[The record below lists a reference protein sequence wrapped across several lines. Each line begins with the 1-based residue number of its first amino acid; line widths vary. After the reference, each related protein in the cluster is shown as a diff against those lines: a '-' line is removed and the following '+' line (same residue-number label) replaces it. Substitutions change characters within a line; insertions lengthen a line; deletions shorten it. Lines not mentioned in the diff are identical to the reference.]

1 MNTPQIPHVVH
12 VIDEMPAEGA
22 QRLIVEVVRNG
33 SSRFRYSVL
42 CMVREGLLADELRRS
57 GVAVHCLQRRPGVDP
72 GTIPALL
79 AWMRRE
85 RPDVIHTHLYN
96 ADCYARL
103 AAWLARV
110 PGRFSTRH
118 SSRPWPTPMRRRIAR
133 WIGRLSHTTVAC
145 GADVQRM
152 LVTEDGLD
160 ATQVRSIANGIDLG
174 RFDRADRGKLRRE
187 LGLAEDE
194 VLIGVVG
201 RLIPLKGHQ
210 QLIDALAQL
219 QRQGLTRWQAVFVG
233 GGELHETLQGAI
245 ATAGLQG
252 RIHLLG
258 VRSDMA
264 DVLAALDVY
273 AMPSHHEG
281 LPMALLEAMAASRAV
296 VASAVGSIPEVI
308 RDGVSGLLVPPQD
321 VPALA
326 QALLRPMTDPDLRQ
340 SLGREARQTV
350 LDRFSA
356 QRTAQAYEALYDEV
370 LGHRHATPQS

>member
-1 MNTPQIPHVVH
+1 
-12 VIDEMPAEGA
+12 
-22 QRLIVEVVRNG
+22 
-33 SSRFRYSVL
+33 
-42 CMVREGLLADELRRS
+42 
-57 GVAVHCLQRRPGVDP
+57 
-72 GTIPALL
+72 
-79 AWMRRE
+79 MRRE

-103 AAWLARV
+103 AAWMARV

-133 WIGRLSHTTVAC
+133 WIGRLSHATVAC

-152 LVTEDGLD
+152 LVNEDGLD
-160 ATQVRSIANGIDLG
+160 ARQVRTISNGIDLG
-174 RFDRADRGKLRRE
+174 RFDRADRSRLRAE
-187 LGLAEDE
+187 LGLASDE

-219 QRQGLTRWQAVFVG
+219 HQQGLTHWRAVFVG
-233 GGELHETLQGAI
+233 GGDLQESLQTAIGA
-245 ATAGLQG
+245 AGLQG

-264 DVLAALDVY
+264 DVLAALDIF

-308 RDGVSGLLVPPQD
+308 RDGQSGLLVGPKD

-326 QALLRPMTDPDLRQ
+326 SALRQ
-340 SLGREARQTV
+340 LITDATLRDALGGQARQTV
-350 LDRFSA
+350 LEHYSA
-356 QRTAQAYEALYDEV
+356 QRTARSYEALYDEV
-370 LGHRHATPQS
+370 LG

>member
-1 MNTPQIPHVVH
+1 MTVSQIPHVVH

-22 QRLIVEVVRNG
+22 QRLIVEVIRNG
-33 SSRFRYSVL
+33 SPRFRYSVL
-42 CMVREGLLADELRRS
+42 CMVREGLLADELRRH
-57 GVAVHCLQRRPGVDP
+57 GVAVHCLGRRPGVDP

-103 AAWLARV
+103 AAWMARV

-133 WIGRLSHTTVAC
+133 WIGRLSHATVAC

-152 LVTEDGLD
+152 LVNEDGLD
-160 ATQVRSIANGIDLG
+160 ARQVRTISNGIDLG
-174 RFDRADRGKLRRE
+174 RFDRADRSRLRAE
-187 LGLAEDE
+187 LGLASDE

-219 QRQGLTRWQAVFVG
+219 HQQGLTHWRAVFVG
-233 GGELHETLQGAI
+233 GGDLQESLQTAIGA
-245 ATAGLQG
+245 AGLQG

-264 DVLAALDVY
+264 DVLAALDIF

-308 RDGVSGLLVPPQD
+308 RDRQSGLLVGPKD

-326 QALLRPMTDPDLRQ
+326 SALRQ
-340 SLGREARQTV
+340 LITDATLRDALGGQARQTV
-350 LDRFSA
+350 LEHYSA
-356 QRTAQAYEALYDEV
+356 QRTARSYEALYDEV
-370 LGHRHATPQS
+370 LG